1 MEWGGGGDAS
11 KCILFGHFLPSWDWG
26 YLEGQDP
33 IPGGSGGHSRLP
45 ISDAGKC
52 FPPIPPHP
60 WTAAPVQAQGC
71 GVGGVG
77 AQGKARVG
85 NVVVLIIL

>member
-1 MEWGGGGDAS
+1 MLAGPLDSCSLGMVWGAPQ
-11 KCILFGHFLPSWDWG
+11 CILFGHFLPSWDWG

-33 IPGGSGGHSRLP
+33 QARRSEGHSRLL

-60 WTAAPVQAQGC
+60 WTAAPIETQGWE
-71 GVGGVG
+71 GRG
-77 AQGKARVG
+77 
-85 NVVVLIIL
+85 